1 MTIAE
6 LNGFV
11 GQSVK
16 ITLFDGTILEG
27 KLGFVKEF
35 SKEYGYKKPNYFFID
50 NDSFKVSHIKYF
62 DVDPRQQN

>member
-11 GQSVK
+11 GRNVN
-16 ITLFDGTILEG
+16 ITLFDGTILKG

-35 SKEYGYKKPNYFFID
+35 SEEYGYRKPNYFFID
-50 NDSFKVSHIKYF
+50 NTSFKVSHIKHF
-62 DVDPRQQN
+62 ESC